1 MVVMVERFEGRVMIV
16 VMVAKVVVRGMMVVV
31 VIDYGSGGSWE
42 LLSGS
47 DGNTVSWLPGVG
59 GGHTVYTI

>member
-1 MVVMVERFEGRVMIV
+1 MTIV
-16 VMVAKVVVRGMMVVV
+16 VMVSKMLVRGMMMVVV
-31 VIDYGSGGSWE
+31 TGGDYGSGGGWE

-59 GGHTVYTI
+59 GGHAVYTV